1 MSTSTD
7 QPDVQP
13 RKVDVF
19 EGLDPKVR
27 ERTKKM
33 LMYFILFAVVML
45 FAGFTSAYIVSNVG
59 QYWVHI
65 EAPRTLWISNALIV
79 ASSLP
84 MWLSLRA
91 MKQGQTMTSFI
102 HLALTFALGVAF
114 TVTQLDGWNELQEKA
129 WAGRSTR
136 RPAGRKPT
144 VGTASGTSSKVP
156 RSGGSTTP

>member
-1 MSTSTD
+1 MNPNGAEWFHPHTLIHEHPD

-65 EAPRTLWISNALIV
+65 EGPAP
-79 ASSLP
+79 
-84 MWLSLRA
+84 
-91 MKQGQTMTSFI
+91 
-102 HLALTFALGVAF
+102 
-114 TVTQLDGWNELQEKA
+114 
-129 WAGRSTR
+129 
-136 RPAGRKPT
+136 
-144 VGTASGTSSKVP
+144 SGSA
-156 RSGGSTTP
+156 TP